1 MSEFKTKN
9 SNHLGLTLVELLVV
23 LAVLGILAA
32 ILIPVVSS
40 TRERASIAEDGSNLR
55 QMGMAINLY
64 TGEYQKYP
72 GAGFIRVGWI
82 RETVVEDE
90 DFDPAPM
97 TSGVHLAEK
106 LYPYLRDENVFVSPV
121 VAEEVHPAYQ
131 YRYNRDI
138 FGYLRSS
145 SEPKILYDPSL
156 QDRSR
161 IWAISPSDSMVASPA
176 SNTEP
181 PVGGQRNYLFLDGS
195 VRSFEITEDGWDP
208 ESP

>member
-1 MSEFKTKN
+1 MSELKTKN
-9 SNHLGLTLVELLVV
+9 RNRRGFSLVELLVV
-23 LAVLGILAA
+23 LAIVGILAA

-40 TRERASIAEDGSNLR
+40 TRVRASFAKDSSNLR
-55 QMGMAINLY
+55 QMGTAINLY
-64 TGEYQKYP
+64 TNEYQKYP

-82 RETVVEDE
+82 REAVVEDG

-145 SEPKILYDPSL
+145 SEPKILYDPFV
-156 QDRSR
+156 QEQSR
-161 IWAISPSDSMVASPA
+161 IWAISPSDSMVVNPA

-181 PVGGQRNYLFLDGS
+181 PMGGQRNYLFLDGS
-195 VRSFEITEDGWDP
+195 VRSFEINEDGWDP
-208 ESP
+208 EYP